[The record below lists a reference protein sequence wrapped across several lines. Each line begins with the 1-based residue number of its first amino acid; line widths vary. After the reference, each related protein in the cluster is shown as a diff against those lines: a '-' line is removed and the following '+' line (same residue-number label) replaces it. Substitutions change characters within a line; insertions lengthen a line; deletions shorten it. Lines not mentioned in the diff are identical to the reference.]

1 LDNLPDLHTM
11 RTMPLSQ
18 LTAPMLPARSADL
31 DRQPPLVPMSFETGS
46 LYPGYRNQI
55 LPSNRCSIFSIIAC
69 VVLPARNS
77 T

>member
-1 LDNLPDLHTM
+1 
-11 RTMPLSQ
+11 
-18 LTAPMLPARSADL
+18 
-31 DRQPPLVPMSFETGS
+31 MSFETGS